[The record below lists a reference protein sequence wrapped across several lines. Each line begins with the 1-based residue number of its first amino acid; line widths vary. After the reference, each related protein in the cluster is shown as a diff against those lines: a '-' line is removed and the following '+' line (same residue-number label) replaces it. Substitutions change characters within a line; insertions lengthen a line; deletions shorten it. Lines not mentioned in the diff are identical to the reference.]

1 MKKGNQ
7 NISIFNN
14 FYLVEPNKSVTHTH
28 THSLYL
34 YTGLSSK
41 QEEHVACVVNNR
53 LIQGEVCIAFSINA
67 VQASLYLC
75 SISSNCRY
83 SDLILNNFQM
93 FPKWEKDEESSKC
106 TEALCAPHDSSDSP
120 SWWLY
125 DAARL
130 KVSKSR
136 RSQFRRRWGLCTIN
150 YCWWW
155 SHGCRRW
162 GLYTFFARM
171 GWPYQCPRW
180 KLVRTK

>member
-1 MKKGNQ
+1 MRLFCPFPQKFITLRPMFVFKATRMNR
-7 NISIFNN
+7 IATKYSVSFNT
-14 FYLVEPNKSVTHTH
+14 FYLVEPNKSVTH

-93 FPKWEKDEESSKC
+93 FPK
-106 TEALCAPHDSSDSP
+106 
-120 SWWLY
+120 
-125 DAARL
+125 
-130 KVSKSR
+130 
-136 RSQFRRRWGLCTIN
+136 
-150 YCWWW
+150 
-155 SHGCRRW
+155 
-162 GLYTFFARM
+162 
-171 GWPYQCPRW
+171 
-180 KLVRTK
+180 